1 MRKTQWALGSPLC
14 KGGFQY
20 EDSPVSEPQISVVLI
35 EDDKEIR
42 RFVRSVLGTSGFQ
55 VWEAE
60 TAERGLVEAA
70 TRQPELVI
78 LDLGLPDRDGLDV
91 IRDLRTWTAIPILI
105 LSARDEETQKVAA
118 LDAGADDYL
127 TKPFGVPELLARMR
141 ALLRRATQLQGDTG
155 NALVEFGNLRIDL
168 AHRTV
173 TRGGEA
179 VHLTPIEYRMLTVLL
194 THAGRVL
201 THRQLL
207 KEVWGPGHVER
218 IHYLRVFMAGLRR
231 KLEDEPA
238 RPKHLLTVSGV
249 GYRLEI
255 ETLTQ

>member
-1 MRKTQWALGSPLC
+1 M
-14 KGGFQY
+14 
-20 EDSPVSEPQISVVLI
+20 SEPVVNLVLI

-42 RFVRSVLGTSGFQ
+42 RFLHSALGASGFQ
-55 VWEAE
+55 VWPAE
-60 TAERGLVEAA
+60 TAERGLIEAA
-70 TRQPELVI
+70 TRQPELII

-91 IRDLRTWTAIPILI
+91 IRDLRAWTPIPILI
-105 LSARDEETQKVAA
+105 LSARGEEAQKVAA

-127 TKPFGVPELLARMR
+127 TKPFGVPELLARLR
-141 ALLRRATQLQGDTG
+141 ALLRRVVRIDDSGK
-155 NALVEFGNLRIDL
+155 ALVEFGNLRIDL
-168 AHRTV
+168 VHRTV
-173 TRGGEA
+173 TRADQA
-179 VHLTPIEYRMLTVLL
+179 VHLTPLEYRMLTVLL

-207 KEVWGPGHVER
+207 REVWGPSHVDR

-238 RPKHLLTVSGV
+238 RPQHLLTVSGV

-255 ETLTQ
+255 

>member
-1 MRKTQWALGSPLC
+1 M
-14 KGGFQY
+14 
-20 EDSPVSEPQISVVLI
+20 SEPVVNLVLI

-42 RFVRSVLGTSGFQ
+42 RFLHSALGASGFQ
-55 VWEAE
+55 VWPAE
-60 TAERGLVEAA
+60 TAERGLIEAA
-70 TRQPELVI
+70 TRQPELII

-91 IRDLRTWTAIPILI
+91 IRDLRAWTLIPILI
-105 LSARDEETQKVAA
+105 LSARGEEAQKVAA

-127 TKPFGVPELLARMR
+127 TKPFGVPELLARLR
-141 ALLRRATQLQGDTG
+141 ALLRRVVRLEDGG
-155 NALVEFGNLRIDL
+155 KALVEFGNLRIDL
-168 AHRTV
+168 VHRTV
-173 TRGGEA
+173 TRAGQA

-207 KEVWGPGHVER
+207 KEVWGPSHVDR

-238 RPKHLLTVSGV
+238 RPQHLLTVSGV

-255 ETLTQ
+255 

>member
-1 MRKTQWALGSPLC
+1 M
-14 KGGFQY
+14 
-20 EDSPVSEPQISVVLI
+20 SEPVVNLVLI

-42 RFVRSVLGTSGFQ
+42 RFLHSALGASGFQ
-55 VWEAE
+55 VWPAE
-60 TAERGLVEAA
+60 TAERGLIEAA
-70 TRQPELVI
+70 TRQPELII

-91 IRDLRTWTAIPILI
+91 IRDLRAWTPIPILI
-105 LSARDEETQKVAA
+105 LSARGEEAQKVAA

-127 TKPFGVPELLARMR
+127 TKPFGVPELLARLR
-141 ALLRRATQLQGDTG
+141 ALLRRVVRIEDGG
-155 NALVEFGNLRIDL
+155 KALVEFGNLRIDL
-168 AHRTV
+168 VHRTV
-173 TRGGEA
+173 TRAGQA

-207 KEVWGPGHVER
+207 KEVWGPSHVDR

-238 RPKHLLTVSGV
+238 RPQHLLTVSGV

-255 ETLTQ
+255 

>member
-1 MRKTQWALGSPLC
+1 M
-14 KGGFQY
+14 
-20 EDSPVSEPQISVVLI
+20 SEPVVNLVLI

-42 RFVRSVLGTSGFQ
+42 RFLHSALGASGFQ
-55 VWEAE
+55 VWPAE
-60 TAERGLVEAA
+60 TAERGLIEAA
-70 TRQPELVI
+70 TRQPELII

-91 IRDLRTWTAIPILI
+91 IRDLRAWTPIPILI
-105 LSARDEETQKVAA
+105 LSARDEEAQKVAA

-127 TKPFGVPELLARMR
+127 TKPFGVPELLARLR
-141 ALLRRATQLQGDTG
+141 ALLRRVVRIDDSGK
-155 NALVEFGNLRIDL
+155 ALVEFGNLRIDL
-168 AHRTV
+168 VHRTV
-173 TRGGEA
+173 TRTDQA
-179 VHLTPIEYRMLTVLL
+179 VHLTPLEYRMLTVLL

-207 KEVWGPGHVER
+207 KEVWGPSHVDR

-238 RPKHLLTVSGV
+238 RPQHLLTVSGV

-255 ETLTQ
+255 

>member
-1 MRKTQWALGSPLC
+1 M
-14 KGGFQY
+14 
-20 EDSPVSEPQISVVLI
+20 SEPVVNLVLI

-42 RFVRSVLGTSGFQ
+42 RFLHSALGASGFQ
-55 VWEAE
+55 VWPAE
-60 TAERGLVEAA
+60 TAERGLIEAA
-70 TRQPELVI
+70 TRQPELII

-91 IRDLRTWTAIPILI
+91 IRDLRAWTPIPILI
-105 LSARDEETQKVAA
+105 LSARGEEAQKVAA

-127 TKPFGVPELLARMR
+127 TKPFGVPELLARLR
-141 ALLRRATQLQGDTG
+141 ALLRRVVRIEDGG
-155 NALVEFGNLRIDL
+155 KALVEFGNLRIDL
-168 AHRTV
+168 VHRTV
-173 TRGGEA
+173 TRADQA

-207 KEVWGPGHVER
+207 KEVWGPSHVDR

-238 RPKHLLTVSGV
+238 RPQHLLTVSGV

-255 ETLTQ
+255 

>member
-1 MRKTQWALGSPLC
+1 M
-14 KGGFQY
+14 
-20 EDSPVSEPQISVVLI
+20 SEAAINLVLI

-42 RFVRSVLGTSGFQ
+42 RFVQSALGASGFH
-55 VWEAE
+55 VWPAE
-60 TAERGLVEAA
+60 NAERGLIEAA
-70 TRQPELVI
+70 TRQPELII

-91 IRDLRTWTAIPILI
+91 IRDLRAWTAIPILI
-105 LSARDEETQKVAA
+105 LSARGEETQKVAA
-118 LDAGADDYL
+118 LDASADDYL

-141 ALLRRATQLQGDTG
+141 ALLRRMLPREDGG
-155 NALVEFGNLRIDL
+155 HALVEFGALRIDL

-173 TRGGEA
+173 TRAGEA
-179 VHLTPIEYRMLTVLL
+179 VHLTPIEYRMLTVLI

-207 KEVWGPGHVER
+207 KEVWGPSHIER

-231 KLEDEPA
+231 KLEAEPA

-249 GYRLEI
+249 GYRLALE
-255 ETLTQ
+255 